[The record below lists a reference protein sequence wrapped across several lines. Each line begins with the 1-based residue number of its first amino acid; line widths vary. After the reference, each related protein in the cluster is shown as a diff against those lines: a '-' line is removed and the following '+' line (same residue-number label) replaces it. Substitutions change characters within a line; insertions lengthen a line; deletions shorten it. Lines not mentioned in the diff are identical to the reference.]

1 MAARL
6 SALLCMVP
14 DHHFQSADGCY
25 SAAADLLFADALYC
39 HRRHFHPVL
48 RGRGVLSRA
57 QGDAGSSGRNHPGC
71 ILTEIALQ
79 VVGLIRRVQG
89 VISHT
94 LVDGID
100 LSVPK
105 GEFLAITGPSGS
117 GKSSLLYLLGLLDAP
132 TEGEII
138 ICGQP
143 TSKLS
148 ETERADVRL
157 TKCGF
162 VFQFHFLLPEF
173 TALENVLLPMRAH
186 GVMSARDMNE
196 RAMLL
201 LTSLGL
207 GEQTGKRPNQLSGGQ
222 RQRVALAR
230 ALANRP
236 EIIVA
241 DEPTGNLDTASTE
254 QVFGILRDIANQ
266 GQTVVVVTHDAAL
279 AARADRRVHI
289 VNGKIHGTT
298 FGGGRKSPVAAV
310 AATAECDPPR
320 PVSPDG

>member
-1 MAARL
+1 
-6 SALLCMVP
+6 V
-14 DHHFQSADGCY
+14 
-25 SAAADLLFADALYC
+25 
-39 HRRHFHPVL
+39 
-48 RGRGVLSRA
+48 
-57 QGDAGSSGRNHPGC
+57 
-71 ILTEIALQ
+71 TEIALQ
-79 VVGLIRRVQG
+79 TVKLVRRVQG

-100 LSVPK
+100 LSVAK

-132 TEGEII
+132 TEGEVV
-138 ICGQP
+138 ICGQA
-143 TSKLS
+143 TSRLS
-148 ETERADVRL
+148 EIERADVRL

-173 TALENVLLPMRAH
+173 TALENVLLPMRAY
-186 GVMSARDMNE
+186 GKMSTKEMNE
-196 RAMLL
+196 RAMSL

-254 QVFGILRDIANQ
+254 QVFGILRDIADG

-279 AARADRRVHI
+279 AARADRRIHI
-289 VNGKIHGTT
+289 VDGKIHETT
-298 FGGGRKSPVAAV
+298 FGGDRKPEIAATP
-310 AATAECDPPR
+310 TAECP
-320 PVSPDG
+320 S

>member
-1 MAARL
+1 MASRISVVLRVVPDQDIQCADRSDGAAR
-6 SALLCMVP
+6 
-14 DHHFQSADGCY
+14 
-25 SAAADLLFADALYC
+25 DLLFADALSC
-39 HRRHFHPVL
+39 HRSHFHFLL
-48 RGRGVLSRA
+48 RRRGLLSGTQGHAGASRRDHQGRVVS
-57 QGDAGSSGRNHPGC
+57 
-71 ILTEIALQ
+71 EIALE
-79 VVGLIRRVQG
+79 VLGLVRRVEG
-89 VISHT
+89 AISHT
-94 LVDGID
+94 LVNGID
-100 LSVPK
+100 LSVAK

-132 TEGEII
+132 TEGEVI
-138 ICGQP
+138 ICGQA

-173 TALENVLLPMRAH
+173 TALENVLLPMRAY
-186 GVMSARDMNE
+186 GRMSTKEMNE
-196 RAMLL
+196 RAMTL

-241 DEPTGNLDTASTE
+241 DEPTGNLDTASTQ
-254 QVFGILRDIANQ
+254 QVFGILRDIADG

-279 AARADRRVHI
+279 AARADRRIHI
-289 VNGKIHGTT
+289 VDGKIHETT
-298 FGGGRKSPVAAV
+298 FGGDRKPEIAAV
-310 AATAECDPPR
+310 TPTAECP
-320 PVSPDG
+320 S

>member
-1 MAARL
+1 MDSRISAVLWMVSDHHLQCADRSDDAAR
-6 SALLCMVP
+6 
-14 DHHFQSADGCY
+14 
-25 SAAADLLFADALYC
+25 DLLFADALSC
-39 HRRHFHPVL
+39 LRRHFHPLL
-48 RGRGVLSRA
+48 RRRRLLPRA
-57 QGDAGSSGRNHPGC
+57 QGDAGASGRNYPGRVM
-71 ILTEIALQ
+71 TEVALQ
-79 VVGLIRRVQG
+79 TVNLVRRVQG

-94 LVDGID
+94 LVNGID
-100 LSVPK
+100 LSVAK

-138 ICGQP
+138 ICGQA

-148 ETERADVRL
+148 EIERADVRL

-186 GVMSARDMNE
+186 GRMSSKDMNE
-196 RAMLL
+196 RAMSL

-241 DEPTGNLDTASTE
+241 DEPTGNLDTASTQ
-254 QVFGILRDIANQ
+254 QVFGILRDIADN

-279 AARADRRVHI
+279 AARADRRIHI
-289 VNGKIHGTT
+289 VDGKIHETT
-298 FGGGRKSPVAAV
+298 FGGHRKPEIAAASPA
-310 AATAECDPPR
+310 AECP
-320 PVSPDG
+320 S

>member
-1 MAARL
+1 M
-6 SALLCMVP
+6 S
-14 DHHFQSADGCY
+14 
-25 SAAADLLFADALYC
+25 
-39 HRRHFHPVL
+39 
-48 RGRGVLSRA
+48 
-57 QGDAGSSGRNHPGC
+57 
-71 ILTEIALQ
+71 EIALQ
-79 VVGLIRRVQG
+79 TVGLVRRVEG
-89 VISHT
+89 VITHT
-94 LVDGID
+94 LVNGID
-100 LSVPK
+100 LSVAK

-138 ICGQP
+138 ICGQA

-148 ETERADVRL
+148 EIERADVRL

-173 TALENVLLPMRAH
+173 TALDNVLLPMRAA
-186 GVMSARDMNE
+186 GLMSASDMHD
-196 RAMLL
+196 RAVAL

-207 GEQTGKRPNQLSGGQ
+207 GTQTGKRPNQLSGGQ

-254 QVFGILRDIANQ
+254 QVFGILRDIADN

-279 AARADRRVHI
+279 AARADRRIHI
-289 VNGKIHGTT
+289 VDGKIHETT
-298 FGGGRKSPVAAV
+298 FGDHKRPATPAAV
-310 AATAECDPPR
+310 G
-320 PVSPDG
+320 PVEIPS